1 MSMLQESIIDKRKK
15 IIEFCFEHKVLLT
28 KDVAD
33 RLKSE
38 KLVDELYTQI
48 IDNNPPANVLKQL
61 QLPLDKPTQTIKP
74 RTAQE
79 YPVKIVWDYEDYV
92 SKRTM
97 QDFVGYFNVRYQ
109 RLSKMLMQRQELT
122 GATSI
127 GRVNSAQEK
136 NKAAIIGIVMD
147 IHVTKN
153 ENIILTLEDPTG
165 IIKAII
171 SKSKQELYKQAKD
184 IVFDEVIGLIG
195 THSGY
200 DARGGVIFTN
210 KIIHPDIPHK
220 ELKKSPDEAYAVFLA
235 CIHVGSSKFLHGAFE
250 KFLKWI
256 RGEYGTDAQKAM
268 ARKVGYV
275 FVLGDT
281 VDGIGIYPGQEKE
294 LEITDIY
301 EQYAACAKLL
311 SQIPQHIK
319 IIVMP
324 GNHDALRL
332 SEPQPKL
339 FKDYAKPLWE
349 IPNVIMTGNPSVVNI
364 HAKDGF
370 PGFDILGYHGF
381 SFDDYKEIV
390 PSIRDAG
397 KTHSELTPLIMK
409 FYLQRRHLAPQHT
422 STLYIPDPRYDP
434 LIIEHVPDIFA
445 AGHIHKAA
453 ADSYKGVTIL
463 CSSTFQDKTNYQ
475 DRVGHIPDPGKVPVV
490 NLQTRKIHM
499 LKFGER

>member
-1 MSMLQESIIDKRKK
+1 MSLLQESIPDKRKK
-15 IIEFCFEHKVLLT
+15 IIEFCLEHKLLLT
-28 KDVAD
+28 KEVAD

-38 KLVDELYTQI
+38 ALVSELYAQI
-48 IDNNPPANVLKQL
+48 TDNPSKVLKQL
-61 QLPLDKPTQTIKP
+61 QLPLDKPAQTIKP
-74 RTAQE
+74 RAAPE

-92 SKRTM
+92 SKRTL

-136 NKAAIIGIVMD
+136 QKAAIIGIVMD
-147 IHVTKN
+147 IQVTKN

-171 SKSKQELYKQAKD
+171 SKSKQDLYKQAQD

-195 THSGY
+195 THSGR

-210 KIIHPDIPHK
+210 QIIHPDIPHK

-235 CIHVGSSKFLHGAFE
+235 CVHVGSARFLRGAFE

-256 RGEYGTDAQKAM
+256 RGEYGTESQKAM

-275 FVLGDT
+275 FLLGDN

-301 EQYAACAKLL
+301 EQYAECARLL

-319 IIVMP
+319 LIILP

-339 FKDYAKPLWE
+339 FKDYAKPLWDL
-349 IPNVIMTGNPSVVNI
+349 PNVTMTGNPVVVNI
-364 HAKDGF
+364 HSKDGF
-370 PGFDILGYHGF
+370 PGFDVLAYHGY
-381 SFDDYKEIV
+381 SFDDYSEMV
-390 PSIRDAG
+390 PSIKNSGSNCSVPTAQRIKYWINVLG
-397 KTHSELTPLIMK
+397 TPELT
-409 FYLQRRHLAPQHT
+409 A
-422 STLYIPDPRYDP
+422 
-434 LIIEHVPDIFA
+434 
-445 AGHIHKAA
+445 
-453 ADSYKGVTIL
+453 
-463 CSSTFQDKTNYQ
+463 
-475 DRVGHIPDPGKVPVV
+475 
-490 NLQTRKIHM
+490 
-499 LKFGER
+499 